1 MKRMRDLLAVLANRH
16 RGRIRGFAAALAAL
30 AMLVGMAGTGSIAF
44 ADEATAENGGTAVES
59 MDDRKRTARPDGAD
73 ATADDAVEDVASED
87 GGPERA
93 TSDGSPQGR
102 LDGRQ
107 SQQTEDQPGTKDQFG
122 TGNQLGVG
130 QPSAGSDGLSED
142 GDAPVQSDDRKDD
155 AGQSG
160 ADDMAGGVA
169 DTEAGGEGSE
179 AGNDDADG
187 ADGKADAGTEGKIG
201 DDADDADG
209 DGDDTDGDDAAGN
222 DADDDDEDDDDEDGN
237 SDNKDGGDDAD
248 DGHIMRGHFTFNR
261 KTVMRAAANETV
273 PAPDHTKSIVYNGG
287 GKYTLNLDVVGKD
300 TRETQE
306 ITSKIE
312 VVLVL
317 DTSGSMDFCMDGSQG
332 RCSQSNPR
340 RLNAL
345 KTAADSFIDATAATN
360 ATIRDGN
367 SKVRIA
373 IAQFG
378 RNSGVIRSLTSDAT
392 ALKSS
397 VDGLSAI
404 GATPADRGMNAAL
417 DALSQARQGAKKIVI
432 FFTDGVPTT
441 QSDFSRDVA
450 NRAVRTARTMK
461 TAGAL
466 VYSIGIFDGANP
478 EQESFDNRRE
488 DDQANQFMH
497 AISSNYPDATAY
509 NRANWG
515 QGSNLGYYKA
525 TNSADDLKR
534 IFDDIQQEITTG
546 SAYSGVSIV
555 DELSAYAQV
564 DGVTWNT
571 ADARTIAGDTYY
583 RVTGGATLNV
593 TGLPAGVA
601 APREGTNYTIW
612 YDGAGSGGNG
622 TIRVEFAD
630 DYELR
635 NDATYTLSYGIT
647 PTDQAYAR
655 VDMVDG
661 GIDYDAAGDEGTG
674 ETSAGKS
681 GFRSNASAQV
691 CYTFDRQSDC
701 AAYRHPVLQVPS
713 ADVVVT
719 KHWEGG
725 APSGQATLRIDLMQD
740 GTSMAGRD
748 LSEDDALPTGEWR
761 ETFHGM
767 MPGDYI
773 VTEGAIAGYG
783 AKDGVTSTPISITQ
797 ADMWAA
803 FDEGRTAT
811 YEASFT
817 NVRQTVA
824 ALPLSGATDERT
836 WLAVAGTAALIL
848 LIAGGLGLAVTGRGR
863 PL

>member
-1 MKRMRDLLAVLANRH
+1 MLA
-16 RGRIRGFAAALAAL
+16 
-30 AMLVGMAGTGSIAF
+30 GMAGAGSIAF
-44 ADEATAENGGTAVES
+44 ADEAVSENGGTAVES
-59 MDDRKRTARPDGAD
+59 IDDRKKTERQDGAD
-73 ATADDAVEDVASED
+73 ATADDAAEDAASED
-87 GGPERA
+87 GGPERT
-93 TSDGSPQGR
+93 TSDGSLQERP
-102 LDGRQ
+102 DGRQ
-107 SQQTEDQPGTKDQFG
+107 SQQTEDQPNDQPG
-122 TGNQLGVG
+122 TGD
-130 QPSAGSDGLSED
+130 QPGGGRPSTGSDGLSEVS
-142 GDAPVQSDDRKDD
+142 DAPVQSDDRKDD
-155 AGQSG
+155 AGQNG
-160 ADDMAGGVA
+160 ADDTAGGVA

-179 AGNDDADG
+179 TGDDDADG
-187 ADGKADAGTEGKIG
+187 ADDKADAGTEGKTG
-201 DDADDADG
+201 DNTDDDDADDNDEN
-209 DGDDTDGDDAAGN
+209 DDDAA
-222 DADDDDEDDDDEDGN
+222 DDD
-237 SDNKDGGDDAD
+237 
-248 DGHIMRGHFTFNR
+248 HIMRGHFTFNR

-317 DTSGSMDFCMDGSQG
+317 DTSGSMDFCMDGNQG

-340 RLNAL
+340 RLDAL
-345 KTAADSFIDATAATN
+345 KTAADSFIDATAAAN

-397 VDGLSAI
+397 VDGLSAV
-404 GATPADRGMNAAL
+404 GATPADQGMDAAL

-478 EQESFDNRRE
+478 EQESFNNRRE

-555 DELSAYAQV
+555 DELSAYAQI

-571 ADARTIAGDTYY
+571 ADARTIAGNTYY
-583 RVTGGATLNV
+583 RVTGGAALNV
-593 TGLPAGVA
+593 TDLPAGVT
-601 APREGTNYTIW
+601 APREGTDYTIW
-612 YDGAGSGGNG
+612 YGDAGSGGNG

-635 NDATYTLSYGIT
+635 HNATYTLSYGIT

-655 VDMVDG
+655 VDMVGG
-661 GIDYDAAGDEGTG
+661 GINYDATGDEGTG
-674 ETSAGKS
+674 TTSAGKP

-701 AAYRHPVLQVPS
+701 AAYQHPVLQVPS

-740 GTSMAGRD
+740 GASMAGRD

-761 ETFHGM
+761 ATFHGM
-767 MPGDYI
+767 MPGDYT

-783 AKDGVTSTPISITQ
+783 AKDGVTSAPISITK

-836 WLAVAGTAALIL
+836 WLIVAGVAALIL
-848 LIAGGLGLAVTGRGR
+848 LLAGILGLAVTGRGR